1 MLQRT
6 LAGLLIL
13 VLEHEPHVAVELEH
27 AFNSAGAHAWVI
39 GSLHRAIDLIEP
51 GGWSAAVVNG
61 DTRQPGRV
69 QLFALLR
76 LRNIPFVVHS
86 CDPITE
92 GEFAQVTHVGK
103 PAPPSKIVQVIEEML
118 RSGGKAYLP

>member
-1 MLQRT
+1 MQRT

-13 VLEHEPHVAVELEH
+13 VLDHEPHFASELEH
-27 AFNSAGAHAWVI
+27 GAQAWVI
-39 GSLHRAIDLIEP
+39 GSLYRAIDLVKP

-61 DTRQPGRV
+61 DARQPGRV

-76 LRNIPFVVHS
+76 GRNIPFLVHS

-92 GEFAQVTHVGK
+92 GEFAQVPYVGK

-118 RSGGKAYLP
+118 RPGALQIGAQER

>member
-13 VLEHEPHVAVELEH
+13 VFEHEPYVAVELEQ
-27 AFNSAGAHAWVI
+27 AFNNAGAHAWVV
-39 GSLHRAIDLIEP
+39 GSLHRAIDLIKP

-61 DTRQPGRV
+61 DSRQPGRM

-76 LRNIPFVVHS
+76 LRNIPFMVHS

-92 GEFAQVTHVGK
+92 GEFAQIPHVGK
-103 PAPPSKIVQVIEEML
+103 PSPPSKIVQVIEEML
-118 RSGGKAYLP
+118 HPGIKAHIP

>member
-1 MLQRT
+1 LQRT

-13 VLEHEPHVAVELEH
+13 VLEHEPQVAVELEH

-39 GSLHRAIDLIEP
+39 GTAQRAIDLVKP
-51 GGWSAAVVNG
+51 GGWSAVVVNA

-76 LRNIPFVVHS
+76 ERNIPFVVHS

-92 GEFAQVTHVGK
+92 GEFARVPYVDK
-103 PAPPSKIVQVIEEML
+103 PSPPSKIVQVIEEML
-118 RSGGKAYLP
+118 GRGLKPHLS

>member
-27 AFNSAGAHAWVI
+27 AFNNAGAHAWVI
-39 GSLHRAIDLIEP
+39 GSLHRAIDLIKP

-61 DTRQPGRV
+61 DSRQPGRV

-76 LRNIPFVVHS
+76 ERNIPFVVHS
-86 CDPITE
+86 YDPITE
-92 GEFAQVTHVGK
+92 GEFAQIPHVGK
-103 PAPPSKIVQVIEEML
+103 PSPPSKIVQVIEEML
-118 RSGGKAYLP
+118 HPGINAHIP